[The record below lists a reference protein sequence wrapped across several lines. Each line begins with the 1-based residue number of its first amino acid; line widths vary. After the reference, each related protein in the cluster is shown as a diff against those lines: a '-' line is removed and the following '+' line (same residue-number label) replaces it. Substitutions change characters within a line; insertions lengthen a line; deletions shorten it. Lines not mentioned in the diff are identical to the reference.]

1 MKDAQNQLSG
11 DDRAEKTALF
21 LQFCSRQL
29 DAAIE
34 DSRGEMDGVAAA
46 LLSKDSGSADDI
58 LVRLQS
64 VDRLMQR
71 LSNVSRNLVRL
82 EDLVRDDSVEEF
94 DETWARILLGVRESF
109 TMTEER
115 KLFDEVIGDECAADS
130 AASGQTVELF

>member
-1 MKDAQNQLSG
+1 MNDAHNQVSR
-11 DDRAEKTALF
+11 DERAAKTTLF

-34 DSRGEMDGVAAA
+34 DARREMDGVAAA
-46 LLSKDSGSADDI
+46 LLRQESANSDDI

-82 EDLVRDDSVEEF
+82 EDLVRDDSVEHF

-115 KLFDEVIGDECAADS
+115 KLFDEVIGGGRANFAGNS
-130 AASGQTVELF
+130 THSVEMF